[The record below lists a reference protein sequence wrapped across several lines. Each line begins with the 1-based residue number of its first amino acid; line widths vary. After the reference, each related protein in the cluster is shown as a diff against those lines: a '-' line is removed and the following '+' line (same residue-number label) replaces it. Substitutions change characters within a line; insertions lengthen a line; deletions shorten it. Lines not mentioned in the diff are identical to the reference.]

1 MIYAT
6 QLLNTTPLL
15 FKRRYYESY
24 HLFYHLMFEEKKPET
39 ETSSSVD
46 LDSVACSGAVDR
58 SAILA
63 RVEKLMKESKQQDQI
78 DREESDSDG
87 GVPCR
92 IQSITY
98 NFFTI
103 EA

>member
-1 MIYAT
+1 
-6 QLLNTTPLL
+6 
-15 FKRRYYESY
+15 
-24 HLFYHLMFEEKKPET
+24 MFEEKKPET

-63 RVEKLMKESKQQDQI
+63 RIEKLMKESKQQDQI

-87 GVPCR
+87 VPCR
-92 IQSITY
+92 IPSITY
-98 NFFTI
+98 IFFTI
-103 EA
+103 